1 MAETGGKG
9 VDEILN
15 SLSGPFLKASWECMA
30 RFRRFIDMTKVYME
44 ANRRLDTGPFNRCAT
59 YMGFDLMQLT
69 EYSGRLTQEALAN
82 SLRICHERG
91 EATVYPITP
100 YSISD
105 MAKAM
110 RQMQG
115 GTHIGK
121 LVLVPRDGDQVH
133 VSHCCTQG

>member
-1 MAETGGKG
+1 
-9 VDEILN
+9 
-15 SLSGPFLKASWECMA
+15 
-30 RFRRFIDMTKVYME
+30 ME
-44 ANRRLDTGPFNRCAT
+44 AGQRLDMGPFNRCAT

-69 EYSGRLTQEALAN
+69 EYSGRLTQEALAK
-82 SLRICHERG
+82 SLRICHERFK
-91 EATVYPITP
+91 AAVYPVTP

-115 GTHIGK
+115 GTYIGK

-133 VSHCCTQG
+133 ISHYCTRR